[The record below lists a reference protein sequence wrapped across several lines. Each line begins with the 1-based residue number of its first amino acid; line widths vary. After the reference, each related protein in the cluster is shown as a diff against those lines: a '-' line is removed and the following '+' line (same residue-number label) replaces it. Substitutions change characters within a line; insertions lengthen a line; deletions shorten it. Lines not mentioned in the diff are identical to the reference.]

1 MNPELL
7 GNGLWLFLAS
17 QGSPEGLWQVPWGG
31 QSLAG
36 PLSGGQAQDWMVAG
50 GEGIP
55 GR

>member
-17 QGSPEGLWQVPWGG
+17 QGTEGLWQVLWGG

-36 PLSGGQAQDWMVAG
+36 PLSGGQAQDWMAAG

-55 GR
+55 GP